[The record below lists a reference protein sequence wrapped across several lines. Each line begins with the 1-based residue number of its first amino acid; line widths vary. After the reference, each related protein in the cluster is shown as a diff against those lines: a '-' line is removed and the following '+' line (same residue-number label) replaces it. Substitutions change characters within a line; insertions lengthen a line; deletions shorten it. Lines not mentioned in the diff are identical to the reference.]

1 MRNVLVLYDSRT
13 GNTRRMAEHVAA
25 GAAEIPGIEARLRF
39 VEDATAEDIRWCDG
53 IAVGS
58 PTHMGI
64 VSWRMKKFWDDLGD
78 ELWGKIDGRIGC
90 AFSSSGGWGGGNEV
104 TCLSIHA
111 ILMNFGFLVFG
122 LPDYNPRIRQI
133 DGRLFPFGFW
143 RLLRNKREI
152 KRMPKGRAVVIP
164 LSDETRGHGSHTVAK
179 LWKQYLQQLLQETL
193 KPRSILLM
201 LFSELLARLR
211 LPRVR

>member
-122 LPDYNPRIRQI
+122 LPDYVARQLTLHY
-133 DGRLFPFGFW
+133 G
-143 RLLRNKREI
+143 
-152 KRMPKGRAVVIP
+152 AVVAGEPRTDGEIEACRRLGKRLAQWVSRSSRP
-164 LSDETRGHGSHTVAK
+164 GEGITRKTEESA
-179 LWKQYLQQLLQETL
+179 
-193 KPRSILLM
+193 
-201 LFSELLARLR
+201 
-211 LPRVR
+211 